1 MVEIRMWPSM
11 TPLRQF
17 KGIHE
22 EILRKIEKKEQFTWE
37 HFYNMSSQ
45 EIGEVIKFAKMGKV
59 IHKAVHQF
67 PRLELKAFL
76 QPITRT

>member
-1 MVEIRMWPSM
+1 M

-37 HFYNMSSQ
+37 HFYNMTPQ
-45 EIGEVIKFAKMGKV
+45 EIGEVIKFSKMGKV